1 MLARMYMHFSNH
13 PIPEVEDGM
22 TKRLEKCWKDCDQLL
37 FILALIL
44 NPFEC
49 LLCFGEKAEIN
60 HFKCNS
66 LLILV
71 CVLYLLT
78 DRLCRCIDKCKAIP
92 VMKIHQMCSSKRSG
106 PSLWHLCSTSPQAA
120 PLQVLK
126 RNRPS
131 RRF

>member
-1 MLARMYMHFSNH
+1 MLTGMYTHFSNH
-13 PIPEVEDGM
+13 PILEVADRM
-22 TKRLEKCWKDCDQLL
+22 TKCLEKHWKDCDQPL
-37 FILALIL
+37 FILTLTL

-49 LLCFGEKAEIN
+49 LLCFREKAEMN
-60 HFKCNS
+60 HLKCNS

-71 CVLYLLT
+71 CVLYLLS
-78 DRLCRCIDKCKAIP
+78 DRLCRCINKCKAIP
-92 VMKIHQMCSSKRSG
+92 IMKIYQMCGSKRGG
-106 PSLWHLCSTSPQAA
+106 PSLGHLCSTSPQVA